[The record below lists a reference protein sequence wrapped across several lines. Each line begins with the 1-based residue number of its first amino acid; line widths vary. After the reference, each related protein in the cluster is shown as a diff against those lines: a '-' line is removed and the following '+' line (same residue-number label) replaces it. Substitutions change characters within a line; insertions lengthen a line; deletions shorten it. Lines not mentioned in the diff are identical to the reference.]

1 MSDKTSNILGDN
13 PKVSFLLGLFIGV
26 AAFSTISALIFM
38 VAFFTGKNTTFSAG
52 EEAAEVAAA
61 DVDLG
66 AEEPADEVAEVPAV
80 TADDHIKGPENAKVT
95 LIEYSDFECPYCAN
109 HYDTSKQI
117 LENFGDDVRLI
128 FRHFPLSFHPNAQ
141 GAALASECAAEQGK
155 FWEMYDKIFAANK
168 SGTMSIAAW
177 KQAAKDLGLDTT
189 KFNDCLDTE
198 KYADQITA
206 QMQDALEAGVGGTPA
221 TFVNGYMVSGA
232 LPYESF
238 AQIIEAELE

>member
-38 VAFFTGKNTTFSAG
+38 VAFFTGKNTKFTAG
-52 EEAAEVAAA
+52 EEAADVVAAE
-61 DVDLG
+61 VDLG
-66 AEEPADEVAEVPAV
+66 TAEPAPEVAEVPAV
-80 TADDHIKGPENAKVT
+80 SADDHIKGPENAKIT
-95 LIEYSDFECPYCAN
+95 LIEYSDFECPYCSKHN
-109 HYDTSKQI
+109 DTLNQI
-117 LENFGDDVRLI
+117 MEDYGDDVRLV

-141 GAALASECAAEQGK
+141 SAAIASECAAEQGK
-155 FWEMYDKIFAANK
+155 FWQMHDKIFEANE
-168 SGTMSIAAW
+168 SGTMGIDAW
-177 KQAAKDLGLDTT
+177 KQAAQDMALDMI

-221 TFVNGYMVSGA
+221 TFINGYMVSGA

-238 AQIIEAELE
+238 AQMIEAELE